1 MVTEEENRM
10 LTRPFFEEE
19 VKKALFQM
27 EKNKVAMHDGVPIEF
42 Y

>member
-10 LTRPFFEEE
+10 LTRPFFEE

-27 EKNKVAMHDGVPIEF
+27 KKNKVAMHDGVPIEF